1 MPRRRNAVIA
11 SPCFNCSVFFFYC
24 ASTLRLQN
32 AFSCATF
39 PVPFCPSRTMW
50 TSANSA
56 NAPMTFVAFI
66 FGAFISWVFKKMGVQ
81 RISKPAIVNF
91 LRLCDR
97 KRWCQPRIR
106 YASIRSKSELCA
118 DLIDYFQFQLTDKV
132 ITISP
137 HKEIRGFPQIQY
149 DLKVRSFLVDG
160 LRHDFAK
167 VSRQKPTFHLEH
179 RTVTLVFGSLHLH
192 SKNSG
197 TAAAV
202 ALMFP

>member
-1 MPRRRNAVIA
+1 M
-11 SPCFNCSVFFFYC
+11 C
-24 ASTLRLQN
+24 
-32 AFSCATF
+32 
-39 PVPFCPSRTMW
+39 
-50 TSANSA
+50 TSARSA
-56 NAPMTFVAFI
+56 NAPITFVPFI
-66 FGAFISWVFKKMGVQ
+66 SGAFILFVVLKMAVQ

-106 YASIRSKSELCA
+106 YASIRSKAELCA

-149 DLKVRSFLVDG
+149 DLKLRSFLVDG

-179 RTVTLVFGSLHLH
+179 RTVTLVFGALHLH
-192 SKNSG
+192 SKCSG
-197 TAAAV
+197 TGAAV
-202 ALMFP
+202 ASMFP